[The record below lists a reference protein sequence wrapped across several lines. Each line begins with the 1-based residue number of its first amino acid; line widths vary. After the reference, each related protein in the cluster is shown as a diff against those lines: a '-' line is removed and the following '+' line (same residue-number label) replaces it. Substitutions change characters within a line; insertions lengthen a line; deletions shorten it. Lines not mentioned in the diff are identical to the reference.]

1 MEEKPKKNK
10 IILVGY
16 RATGKTT
23 VAQALADRWSFGW
36 VDLDVWIE
44 EYAGTS
50 IAEIF
55 AKRGE
60 PFFRDLE
67 AQVVAH
73 ALALPQ
79 PLVVATGGGAPMR
92 EESRKIMKENGVVV
106 WLTASVETIVGRM
119 RGDAS
124 SQSRRPALTGADSLA
139 DEVRELLERREP
151 IYREIASLTVDT
163 DGKTVDEIV
172 CEIADS
178 APVLFM

>member
-67 AQVVAH
+67 AQVVAVD
-73 ALALPQ
+73 A
-79 PLVVATGGGAPMR
+79 R
-92 EESRKIMKENGVVV
+92 EIGDGKPGP
-106 WLTASVETIVGRM
+106 LTARI
-119 RGDAS
+119 
-124 SQSRRPALTGADSLA
+124 L
-139 DEVRELLERREP
+139 
-151 IYREIASLTVDT
+151 
-163 DGKTVDEIV
+163 
-172 CEIADS
+172 S
-178 APVLFM
+178 AFGEFVKNDDN